1 MTPWTRRIARY
12 ARPELGS
19 LTALSGLAL
28 LGAGLSALAPWP
40 LKLIVDHVLPGKQLP
55 AAAAW
60 LEGLPGFTGQSGAL
74 AWLAGGTILV
84 FLANGGLSNVSRY
97 LEAGLG
103 ARMSY
108 ALGEALFAHL
118 QRLSPRELR
127 PFRTGDLIRRVSVD
141 SNCVRD
147 LVTGVLAPALTSL
160 AVFAA
165 MFLVMWNLDPALTVV
180 CSLVVIPLMIAIRR
194 NQARIA
200 ERTYVQQ
207 ELEGRI
213 MSLAEQSLGALPVVQ
228 AFAQEAAEEGRF
240 HAVSAET
247 IRACL
252 RTVASQLRFRISVSA
267 TTTAA
272 SALIMGFGGWRV
284 LQDEL
289 TVGGLLVFLAY
300 LAALYGPLEN
310 LSLLSEHFAAAAG
323 RARRVL
329 EVLDCSPAIQDAP
342 QGWPRLSVP
351 RQGRGCLRIEG
362 VSFGYQPGRPVL
374 REVTIE
380 VRPGEMIA
388 VVGVSGAGKS
398 TLACLIARLL
408 DPAEG
413 CICLDGR
420 DIRSFPLADWRRAV
434 AVVFQE
440 PFLLPV
446 TIAQNIAYGR
456 PGARR
461 REIVAAA
468 RAAGADAFV
477 SRMPRGYDTVIGERG
492 AELSGGERQ
501 RLAIARAL
509 LKDAPIV
516 VLDEPTSALDVA
528 TEAQV
533 LTSLDG
539 LAAGRTTILI
549 THRLSTVRFADRIV
563 LLSQGRVAEQGSLE
577 QLMAARGPY
586 YRLHSQQFAG
596 AALSRAAS

>member
-1 MTPWTRRIARY
+1 MTSWIRRIARY

-28 LGAGLSALAPWP
+28 LSAGLSALAPWP

-60 LEGLPGFTGQSGAL
+60 LEGLPGFAGPSEAL
-74 AWLAGGTILV
+74 AWLAVGTILL
-84 FLANGGLSNVSRY
+84 FLAQGGLSSLSRY
-97 LEAGLG
+97 VEAGLG

-127 PFRTGDLIRRVSVD
+127 PFRTGDLVRRVSVD

-165 MFLVMWNLDPALTVV
+165 MFLVMWHLDPALTVV
-180 CSLVVIPLMIAIRR
+180 CSLVVIPLMIAIRT

-200 ERTYVQQ
+200 EHTYVQQ

-240 HAVSAET
+240 HAASAET
-247 IRACL
+247 IRAYL

-267 TTTAA
+267 TTAATA
-272 SALIMGFGGWRV
+272 ALIMGFGGWRV
-284 LQDEL
+284 LEEEL

-300 LAALYGPLEN
+300 LAALYGPLET
-310 LSLLSEHFAAAAG
+310 LSLLSERYAAAAA

-329 EVLDCSPAIQDAP
+329 EVLDRSPAVRDAP
-342 QGWPRLSVP
+342 QGLPRLSVP
-351 RQGRGCLRIEG
+351 RQGKGCLRIEG

-374 REVTIE
+374 RELTIE
-380 VRPGEMIA
+380 VRPGETIA
-388 VVGVSGAGKS
+388 VVGTSGAGKS

-413 CICLDGR
+413 CICLDGT
-420 DIRSFPLADWRRAV
+420 DIRSFPLADWRKAV

-446 TIAQNIAYGR
+446 TVAQNIAYGR
-456 PGARR
+456 PDAGR

-477 SRMPRGYDTVIGERG
+477 RRLPRGYDTVIGERG
-492 AELSGGERQ
+492 ADLSGGERQ

-516 VLDEPTSALDVA
+516 VLDEPTSALDIA

-533 LTSLDG
+533 LKALDR
-539 LAAGRTTILI
+539 LTAGRTTILI
-549 THRLSTVRFADRIV
+549 AHRLSTVRRADRIAV
-563 LLSQGRVAEQGSLE
+563 LDAGRIVELGSHEKL
-577 QLMAARGPY
+577 LAADGLYTRSYEFQAVG
-586 YRLHSQQFAG
+586 
-596 AALSRAAS
+596 

>member
-1 MTPWTRRIARY
+1 MTSWTRRIACY

-19 LTALSGLAL
+19 LTALSGLVL

-60 LEGLPGFTGQSGAL
+60 LEWLPGFAGPSGAL
-74 AWLAGGTILV
+74 AWLAVGTILV
-84 FLANGGLSNVSRY
+84 FLANGGLSSLSRY

-127 PFRTGDLIRRVSVD
+127 PFRTGDLVRRVSVD

-147 LVTGVLAPALTSL
+147 LVTGVIAPTFNSV

-165 MFLVMWNLDPALTVV
+165 MFLVMWHLDPALTVV
-180 CSLVVIPLMIAIRR
+180 CLLVVIPLAIAIRV

-240 HAVSAET
+240 HAASAET
-247 IRACL
+247 IRAYL
-252 RTVASQLRFRISVSA
+252 RTVASQLRFRISVST

-272 SALIMGFGGWRV
+272 TALIMGFGGWRV
-284 LQDEL
+284 LEDEL

-300 LAALYGPLEN
+300 LAALYGPLET
-310 LSLLSEHFAAAAG
+310 LSLLSEHYAAAAA

-329 EVLDCSPAIQDAP
+329 EVLDRSPAVQDAP
-342 QGWPRLSVP
+342 QGLPRLSVP
-351 RQGRGCLRIEG
+351 RQGKGCLRIEG
-362 VSFGYQPGRPVL
+362 VCFGYEPGRPVL

-380 VRPGEMIA
+380 VRPGETIA
-388 VVGVSGAGKS
+388 VIGLSGAGKS

-413 CICLDGR
+413 CIRLDGT
-420 DIRSFPLADWRRAV
+420 DIRSFPLVDWRKAV

-446 TIAQNIAYGR
+446 TVAQNIAFGR
-456 PGARR
+456 PDARR

-468 RAAGADAFV
+468 RAAGAHAFV
-477 SRMPRGYDTVIGERG
+477 RRLPRGYETVIGERG
-492 AELSGGERQ
+492 ADLSGGERQ

-533 LTSLDG
+533 LTALNRLTAD
-539 LAAGRTTILI
+539 RTTILI
-549 THRLSTVRFADRIV
+549 AHRLSTARRADRIAV
-563 LLSQGRVAEQGSLE
+563 LDAGRIVELGSHQKL
-577 QLMAARGPY
+577 LAADGLYARSYELQAVG
-586 YRLHSQQFAG
+586 
-596 AALSRAAS
+596 